1 VKSECDPAR
10 TDSAA
15 CALGVGGGKGSRE
28 PEGQHL
34 GLAALLAVLISGV
47 VLAIGGWNAH
57 DVTFGT
63 CGRPATGL
71 AILVL
76 YVSIVALL
84 ASAARAVAHLM
95 SDPAKNLLDFSG
107 KVAGVRA
114 AAFVVIAGSV
124 TLGYTPSDPSPEMCP
139 TAASASR

>member
-1 VKSECDPAR
+1 M
-10 TDSAA
+10 
-15 CALGVGGGKGSRE
+15 
-28 PEGQHL
+28 
-34 GLAALLAVLISGV
+34 AALFAVLISGV
-47 VLAIGGWNAH
+47 VLAIGAWNAH

-76 YVSIVALL
+76 SVSIVSLL

-95 SDPAKNLLDFSG
+95 SDPGKNFLDFRG
-107 KVAGVRA
+107 KVAGVMA
-114 AAFVVIAGSV
+114 AAFVVIEGSV

-139 TAASASR
+139 AAASDSR